1 MHEREGLIDRVSEL
15 EGERREQEEK
25 YAVVL
30 ENNARLEKEVE
41 EFYGSVMGLAAKE
54 HRARDEGGQEREE
67 LEVAYS
73 EMKAELQQVIKN
85 NMELESLAEEWETQG
100 KGLQDKCL
108 QLEQLLKVREQ

>member
-1 MHEREGLIDRVSEL
+1 M
-15 EGERREQEEK
+15 
-25 YAVVL
+25 VL